1 MEKFTCRN
9 FRGVSA
15 ESITDA
21 ARIFALR
28 HARRCYG
35 SSADVRTCTMGSYA
49 QNGSCAEF
57 SAFVGITRG
66 SETTGHNISFT
77 VHRA

>member
-1 MEKFTCRN
+1 MPKFYCN
-9 FRGVSA
+9 GFRPLEA
-15 ESITDA
+15 ESMSDA
-21 ARIFALR
+21 ARVFALR

-35 SSADVRTCTMGSYA
+35 SRADVRTCTMGSYA

-66 SETTGHNISFT
+66 NETTGHNINFT